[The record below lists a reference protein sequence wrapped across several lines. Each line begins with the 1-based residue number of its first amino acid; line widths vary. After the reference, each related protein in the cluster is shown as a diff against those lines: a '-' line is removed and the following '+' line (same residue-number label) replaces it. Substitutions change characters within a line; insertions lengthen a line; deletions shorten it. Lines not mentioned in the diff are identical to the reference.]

1 MSGPEQRIRVYTHN
15 IYGRRAGWDDRR
27 DVLVNGIA
35 RLRPDII
42 LFQEEIWTADYD
54 QTGDLVP
61 DGWHVEHSTARSA
74 HESSGIAI
82 ASRWPMTVIEEVDLT
97 QGGPPI
103 DEFAWAALIVQVTT
117 PLGPVVVVNH
127 FPDAAVDRE
136 SERERQALVI
146 HRRVTE
152 LCDPEVPVILGG
164 DLDAEPHASS
174 LRFLTG
180 LQSLDGESTAYQRT
194 WDAVHP
200 FEPCVTL
207 DPIRNPLTA
216 GMRNWPYRQI
226 DHLLVR
232 CGPDGLAALRIDA
245 CSLVHDEPADGVWAS
260 DHYGLIADVTSRFAG
275 PS

>member
-1 MSGPEQRIRVYTHN
+1 MSGQAEHRIRVYTHN

-27 DVLVNGIA
+27 KVLAEGVA
-35 RLRPDII
+35 RRKPDII
-42 LFQEEIWTADYD
+42 LFQEEVWTPDYD
-54 QTGDLVP
+54 QTSDLVP
-61 DGWHVEHSTARSA
+61 DGWQVAHSTARSA
-74 HESSGIAI
+74 QESSGISI
-82 ASRWPMTVIEEVDLT
+82 ASRWPMAVIEEVDLT
-97 QGGPPI
+97 EGGPPI
-103 DEFAWAALIVQVTT
+103 DEFAWAALIVSVTT

-136 SERERQALVI
+136 SERERQALAV
-146 HRRVTE
+146 HRRVRE
-152 LCDPEVPVILGG
+152 LCDADTPVVLGG
-164 DLDAEPHASS
+164 DLDAEPHAAS

-180 LQSLDGESTAYQRT
+180 LQSIEGESASYTRA

-232 CGPDGLAALRIDA
+232 SAPDGLTALQIDA
-245 CSLVHDEPADGVWAS
+245 CSLMHDEPVDGVWAS
-260 DHYGLIADVTSRFAG
+260 DHYGLIMDLSSR
-275 PS
+275 